1 MDNKDKLNRLLKNVS
16 FDSEAR
22 INVHSGYFDINYRLE
37 FLGEK
42 DMISVGDWVTY
53 DVFDVTILDMDEKL
67 KKIIKI
73 FSDFTTVSLLKDYV
87 FISDISAGVRG
98 ELQYFS
104 PSTKQYVQINEIKL
118 SPNLEKEIN
127 DIDMSKLSKT
137 NLFTKN

>member
-1 MDNKDKLNRLLKNVS
+1 VDNKDKLNRLLKNVS

-53 DVFDVTILDMDEKL
+53 DVFDVTILDMDKRL

-73 FSDFTTVSLLKDYV
+73 FGDLTSTLLLTDYV
-87 FISDISAGVRG
+87 FVSDVSAGVRN

-104 PSTKQYVQINEIKL
+104 PSTIQYVQINKIKL

-127 DIDMSKLSKT
+127 DIEMSKLST
-137 NLFTKN
+137 EN

>member
-1 MDNKDKLNRLLKNVS
+1 VDNTNKLNRLLKNVS

-37 FLGEK
+37 FLGKK

-53 DVFDVTILDMDEKL
+53 DVFDVTILDMDERL

-73 FSDFTTVSLLKDYV
+73 FGDLTSEPLLNDYV
-87 FISDISAGVRG
+87 FVSDVSAGVRN

-104 PSTKQYVQINEIKL
+104 QSTIQYVQINKIKL
-118 SPNLEKEIN
+118 SPNLETEIN
-127 DIDMSKLSKT
+127 DIEMSKLST
-137 NLFTKN
+137 EN

>member
-53 DVFDVTILDMDEKL
+53 DVFDVTILDMDERL

-73 FSDFTTVSLLKDYV
+73 FGDLTSTPLLTDYV
-87 FISDISAGVRG
+87 FVSDVSAGVRN

-104 PSTKQYVQINEIKL
+104 PSTIQYVQINKIKL

-127 DIDMSKLSKT
+127 DIEMSKLST
-137 NLFTKN
+137 EN

>member
-1 MDNKDKLNRLLKNVS
+1 MDNTNKLNRLLKNVS

-37 FLGEK
+37 FLGKK

-53 DVFDVTILDMDEKL
+53 DVFDVTILDMDERL
-67 KKIIKI
+67 KKIIKV
-73 FSDFTTVSLLKDYV
+73 FGDLTSEPLLNDYV
-87 FISDISAGVRG
+87 FVSDVSAGVRN

-104 PSTKQYVQINEIKL
+104 PSTIQYVQINKIKL

-127 DIDMSKLSKT
+127 DIEMSKLST
-137 NLFTKN
+137 EN

>member
-16 FDSEAR
+16 FDSEVR
-22 INVHSGYFDINYRLE
+22 INVHSRPFNINYRLE
-37 FLGEK
+37 FLGKK

-53 DVFDVTILDMDEKL
+53 DVFDVIILDMDENL

-73 FSDFTTVSLLKDYV
+73 FGDLTSTPLLNDYV
-87 FISDISAGVRG
+87 FISDVSAGVRN

-104 PSTKQYVQINEIKL
+104 PSTIQYVQINKIKL

-127 DIDMSKLSKT
+127 DIEMSKLST
-137 NLFTKN
+137 EN

>member
-1 MDNKDKLNRLLKNVS
+1 MDNKDKLNRLLKKVS

-53 DVFDVTILDMDEKL
+53 DVFDVTILDMDERL

-73 FSDFTTVSLLKDYV
+73 FGDLTSTPLKLTDYV
-87 FISDISAGVRG
+87 FVSDVSAGVRN

-104 PSTKQYVQINEIKL
+104 PSTIQYVQINKIKL

-127 DIDMSKLSKT
+127 DIEMSKLST
-137 NLFTKN
+137 EN

>member
-1 MDNKDKLNRLLKNVS
+1 VDNKDKLKRLLKNVS

-53 DVFDVTILDMDEKL
+53 NVFDVTILDMDEKL

-73 FSDFTTVSLLKDYV
+73 FGDLTSASLLTDYV
-87 FISDISAGVRG
+87 FVSDVSAGVRN

-104 PSTKQYVQINEIKL
+104 PSTMQYVQINKIKL

-127 DIDMSKLSKT
+127 DIDMSKL
-137 NLFTKN
+137 FTKN

>member
-1 MDNKDKLNRLLKNVS
+1 MDNTNKLNRILKNVS

-37 FLGEK
+37 FLGKK

-53 DVFDVTILDMDEKL
+53 DVFDVTILDMDERL
-67 KKIIKI
+67 KKIIKV
-73 FSDFTTVSLLKDYV
+73 FGDLTSEPLLNDYV
-87 FISDISAGVRG
+87 FVSDVSAGVRN

-104 PSTKQYVQINEIKL
+104 PSTIQYVQINKIKL

-127 DIDMSKLSKT
+127 DIEMSKLST
-137 NLFTKN
+137 EN

>member
-53 DVFDVTILDMDEKL
+53 DVFDVTILDMDERL

-73 FSDFTTVSLLKDYV
+73 FGDLTSTPLLTDYV
-87 FISDISAGVRG
+87 FVSDVSAGVRN

-104 PSTKQYVQINEIKL
+104 PSTIQYVQINKIKL

-127 DIDMSKLSKT
+127 DIEMSKSST
-137 NLFTKN
+137 TDLFTKN

>member
-1 MDNKDKLNRLLKNVS
+1 VDNKDKLNRLLKNVS

-67 KKIIKI
+67 KKISLNTPLIKYY
-73 FSDFTTVSLLKDYV
+73 SM
-87 FISDISAGVRG
+87 
-98 ELQYFS
+98 
-104 PSTKQYVQINEIKL
+104 KL
-118 SPNLEKEIN
+118 SLISELI
-127 DIDMSKLSKT
+127 KT
-137 NLFTKN
+137 NVCSEDKIYSIVNHKNEDFNEFKKNKELNLLIIKMFNLN

>member
-1 MDNKDKLNRLLKNVS
+1 VDNTNKLNRILKNVS

-37 FLGEK
+37 FLGKK

-53 DVFDVTILDMDEKL
+53 DVFDVTILDMDERL
-67 KKIIKI
+67 KKIIKV
-73 FSDFTTVSLLKDYV
+73 FGDLTSEPLLNDYV
-87 FISDISAGVRG
+87 FVSDVSAGVRS

-104 PSTKQYVQINEIKL
+104 PSTKQYVQINKIKL

-127 DIDMSKLSKT
+127 DIEMSKLST
-137 NLFTKN
+137 EN

>member
-1 MDNKDKLNRLLKNVS
+1 VDNTNKLNRILKNVS

-37 FLGEK
+37 FLGKK

-53 DVFDVTILDMDEKL
+53 DVFDVTILDMDERL
-67 KKIIKI
+67 KKIIKV
-73 FSDFTTVSLLKDYV
+73 FGDLTSEPLLNDYV
-87 FISDISAGVRG
+87 FVSDVSAGVRN

-104 PSTKQYVQINEIKL
+104 PSTIQYVQINKIKL

-127 DIDMSKLSKT
+127 DIEMSKLST
-137 NLFTKN
+137 EN

>member
-1 MDNKDKLNRLLKNVS
+1 VDNKDKLKRLLKNVS
-16 FDSEAR
+16 FDSEVR

-53 DVFDVTILDMDEKL
+53 NVFDVTILDMDEKL

-73 FSDFTTVSLLKDYV
+73 FGDLTSTSLLTDYV
-87 FISDISAGVRG
+87 FVSDVSAGVRN

-104 PSTKQYVQINEIKL
+104 PSTMQYVQINKIKL

-127 DIDMSKLSKT
+127 DIDMSKL
-137 NLFTKN
+137 FTKN

>member
-1 MDNKDKLNRLLKNVS
+1 VDNTNKLNRLLKNVS

-37 FLGEK
+37 FLGKK

-53 DVFDVTILDMDEKL
+53 DVFDVTILDMDERL
-67 KKIIKI
+67 KKIIKV
-73 FSDFTTVSLLKDYV
+73 FGDLTSEPLLNDYV
-87 FISDISAGVRG
+87 FVSDVSAGVRN

-104 PSTKQYVQINEIKL
+104 PSTIQYVQINKIKL

-127 DIDMSKLSKT
+127 DIEMSKLST
-137 NLFTKN
+137 EN

>member
-1 MDNKDKLNRLLKNVS
+1 MDNTNKLNRLLKNVS

-37 FLGEK
+37 FLGKK

-53 DVFDVTILDMDEKL
+53 DVFDVTILDMDERL

-73 FSDFTTVSLLKDYV
+73 FGDLTSEPLLNDYV
-87 FISDISAGVRG
+87 FVSDVSAGVRS

-104 PSTKQYVQINEIKL
+104 PSTKQYVQINKIKL

-127 DIDMSKLSKT
+127 DIEMSKLST
-137 NLFTKN
+137 EN

>member
-1 MDNKDKLNRLLKNVS
+1 MDNTNKLNRILKNVS

-37 FLGEK
+37 FLGKK

-53 DVFDVTILDMDEKL
+53 DVFDVTILDMDERL
-67 KKIIKI
+67 KKIIKV
-73 FSDFTTVSLLKDYV
+73 FGDLTSEPLLNDYV
-87 FISDISAGVRG
+87 FVSDVSAGVRS

-104 PSTKQYVQINEIKL
+104 PSTKQYVQINKIKL

-127 DIDMSKLSKT
+127 DIEMSKLST
-137 NLFTKN
+137 EN

>member
-1 MDNKDKLNRLLKNVS
+1 VDNKDKLNRLLKNVS

-53 DVFDVTILDMDEKL
+53 DVFDVTILDMDERL

-73 FSDFTTVSLLKDYV
+73 FGDLTSTPLLTDYV
-87 FISDISAGVRG
+87 FVSDVSAGVRN

-104 PSTKQYVQINEIKL
+104 PSTIQYVKINKIKL

-127 DIDMSKLSKT
+127 DIEMSKLST
-137 NLFTKN
+137 EN

>member
-1 MDNKDKLNRLLKNVS
+1 VDNTNKLNRLLKNVS

-37 FLGEK
+37 FLGKK

-53 DVFDVTILDMDEKL
+53 DVFDVTILDMDERL

-73 FSDFTTVSLLKDYV
+73 FGDLTSEPLLNDYV
-87 FISDISAGVRG
+87 FVSDVSAGVRN

-104 PSTKQYVQINEIKL
+104 PSTIQYVQINKIKL

-127 DIDMSKLSKT
+127 DIEMSKLST
-137 NLFTKN
+137 EN

>member
-1 MDNKDKLNRLLKNVS
+1 MDNKDKLKRLLKNVS

-53 DVFDVTILDMDEKL
+53 NVFDVTILDMDEKL

-73 FSDFTTVSLLKDYV
+73 FGDLTSASLLTDYV
-87 FISDISAGVRG
+87 FVSDVSAGVRN

-104 PSTKQYVQINEIKL
+104 PSTMQYVQINKIKL

-127 DIDMSKLSKT
+127 DIDMSKL
-137 NLFTKN
+137 FTKN

>member
-1 MDNKDKLNRLLKNVS
+1 MDNKDKLKRLLKNVS
-16 FDSEAR
+16 FDSEVR

-53 DVFDVTILDMDEKL
+53 NVFDVTILDMDEKL

-73 FSDFTTVSLLKDYV
+73 FGDLTSTSLLTDYV
-87 FISDISAGVRG
+87 FVSDVSAGVRN

-104 PSTKQYVQINEIKL
+104 PSTMQYVQINKIKL

-127 DIDMSKLSKT
+127 DIDMSKL
-137 NLFTKN
+137 FTKN